1 MSSDVILY
9 CEHLKLAL
17 SSQDTKKAS
26 TYLDAIDH
34 YFNDRISQN
43 EIGNIEFAIF
53 FLSLKNNHF
62 DILRSIYA
70 FQI

>member
-17 SSQDTKKAS
+17 SSQDTKAAS

-43 EIGNIEFAIF
+43 EIGNIEFVKCF
-53 FLSLKNNHF
+53 FLSAVITIWQCLIF
-62 DILRSIYA
+62 V